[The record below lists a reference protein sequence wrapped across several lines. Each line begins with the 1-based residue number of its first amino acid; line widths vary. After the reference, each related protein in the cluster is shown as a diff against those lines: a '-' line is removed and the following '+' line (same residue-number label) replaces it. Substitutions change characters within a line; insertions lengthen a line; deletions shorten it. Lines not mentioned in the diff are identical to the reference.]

1 MLAPKPNS
9 LDLRQHLSWMEFLL
23 ENWTYITIP
32 FVSAFVGWIT
42 NVLALKMT
50 FYPIEYYGL
59 GPWIGWQGIIPSKA
73 TRMAEKS
80 VDLMLG
86 KLINLDE
93 QFSRLDSA
101 AIAEISKPELLIIS
115 RKILDKI
122 MRSQA
127 PGLWMST
134 PETIKEQISAQ
145 ISEDLP
151 RVVEDLMGDL
161 KDNIDELFDV
171 KATVI
176 QTLVQ
181 DKALLNEIFLTCGKE
196 EFKFIERSGLYFGFF
211 FGLIQMTVW
220 YFFSPWW
227 LLPLAGGMVGYAT
240 NWLAIKM
247 IFSPLHP
254 VKIGPWIIQG
264 LFLKRQNEVATEYA
278 RIVSERILNTK
289 NIFNNILYGKRK
301 SKLIA
306 IIVKRVEAVMIRTTE
321 NFQFLIKIF
330 GEKRYN
336 IAQNIADYYFIDHFP
351 IIIHQISPYAEN
363 ALNLEQTFK
372 DKMSGLSSEEFQ
384 GFLRPV
390 FQEDELKLIIVGAI
404 LGVIA
409 GFIQLK
415 VFF

>member
-1 MLAPKPNS
+1 
-9 LDLRQHLSWMEFLL
+9 
-23 ENWTYITIP
+23 
-32 FVSAFVGWIT
+32 
-42 NVLALKMT
+42 MT

-278 RIVSERILNTK
+278 RIVSERVLNTK

-351 IIIHQISPYAEN
+351 IIIHQISPYAEK

>member
-127 PGLWMST
+127 QGLWMST

-278 RIVSERILNTK
+278 RIVSERVLNTK

-351 IIIHQISPYAEN
+351 IIIHQISPYAEK

>member
-227 LLPLAGGMVGYAT
+227 LLPLAGGMDGYAT

-278 RIVSERILNTK
+278 RIVSERVLNTK

-351 IIIHQISPYAEN
+351 IIIHQISPYAEK